1 MWRSCLRNK
10 IERVAAFRDR
20 TRPVIRHRLPVRPV
34 PQQAGR
40 ALIQQ
45 TDRTVIQHT
54 DRALIQQTDRAG
66 YHSPP
71 TGPAIYDKRLPTGNR
86 IRFDKSLFGN
96 SILTHFLFS
105 SSSHP
110 LLTSTSHLLFL
121 SLSLPRCTF
130 SLFLTLLCIL
140 SLHPRLSSISRLTLP
155 SSSFIRPLSPSSLC
169 HSSLL
174 LHLAPLI
181 ISSSII
187 PSSSFSLS
195 SSVLHPLHARS
206 PVLCCVSRVR
216 HAPRPKGFT
225 NRRRVTTLPLPA
237 LLRRA
242 PAVRRTRAWPCG

>member
-1 MWRSCLRNK
+1 MWRSCLRN
-10 IERVAAFRDR
+10 RASC
-20 TRPVIRHRLPVRPV
+20 RLPRPH
-34 PQQAGR
+34 PPCYPPPAARPARTAAGR
-40 ALIQQ
+40 PGLNTA
-45 TDRTVIQHT
+45 DRP
-54 DRALIQQTDRAG
+54 DRNTADRPGLNTADRPG
-66 YHSPP
+66 
-71 TGPAIYDKRLPTGNR
+71 RLPLTAQPDRPYTTNGCPRATAYDLTNPYLGTAS
-86 IRFDKSLFGN
+86 SL
-96 SILTHFLFS
+96 T

-110 LLTSTSHLLFL
+110 LLTSSSSH
-121 SLSLPRCTF
+121 
-130 SLFLTLLCIL
+130 SLFLAAPSRFSSLFSAF

>member
-1 MWRSCLRNK
+1 M
-10 IERVAAFRDR
+10 
-20 TRPVIRHRLPVRPV
+20 
-34 PQQAGR
+34 
-40 ALIQQ
+40 
-45 TDRTVIQHT
+45 
-54 DRALIQQTDRAG
+54 
-66 YHSPP
+66 
-71 TGPAIYDKRLPTGNR
+71 
-86 IRFDKSLFGN
+86 
-96 SILTHFLFS
+96 THFSLQSPGSWPDNIFCLEFFDDIDNLAEPFWDIDGPKTTPKNNLTQFSLHYRGLRQTKTQTCDPPVCHLIWEQHPHSLPLLILFSLPLLTS
-105 SSSHP
+105 SSSH
-110 LLTSTSHLLFL
+110 
-121 SLSLPRCTF
+121 
-130 SLFLTLLCIL
+130 SLFLAAPSRFSSLFSAFSLCIL
-140 SLHPRLSSISRLTLP
+140 AYPPSHASRSRLHP
-155 SSSFIRPLSPSSLC
+155 SSFIRPLSPSSLC

-242 PAVRRTRAWPCG
+242 PAVRRTRVWPCG

>member
-20 TRPVIRHRLPVRPV
+20 TRLVVRHRLPVRPV
-34 PQQAGR
+34 PQQ
-40 ALIQQ
+40 
-45 TDRTVIQHT
+45 TN
-54 DRALIQQTDRAG
+54 
-66 YHSPP
+66 
-71 TGPAIYDKRLPTGNR
+71 PARNTAVRPGRLPLTAQPVRPYTTNGCPRATAYDLTNPYLETAS
-86 IRFDKSLFGN
+86 SL
-96 SILTHFLFS
+96 T

-110 LLTSTSHLLFL
+110 LLILTPFHFSPPLPLTLSSSLHLLAFPHSSL
-121 SLSLPRCTF
+121 HSLSAS
-130 SLFLTLLCIL
+130 SLILHLTPHA
-140 SLHPRLSSISRLTLP
+140 SRSRLHP
-155 SSSFIRPLSPSSLC
+155 SSFIRPLSPSSLC

>member
-10 IERVAAFRDR
+10 RESCRLPRPHPPCYPPPAARPARTAAGRPGLNTADR
-20 TRPVIRHRLPVRPV
+20 PDRNTAYRPGLNTAYRPGRLPLTAQPVRPYTTNGC
-34 PQQAGR
+34 PR
-40 ALIQQ
+40 A
-45 TDRTVIQHT
+45 T
-54 DRALIQQTDRAG
+54 A
-66 YHSPP
+66 
-71 TGPAIYDKRLPTGNR
+71 YDLTNPYLGTAS
-86 IRFDKSLFGN
+86 SL
-96 SILTHFLFS
+96 T